1 MIKYLYFFLI
11 SVAWMACGSGSD
23 DLGQSNAI
31 RVHIDTMSIKKI
43 DSLKFSWQ
51 KECEFYEEVQTPYLF
66 DSIYKARMYEIEQ
79 TVH

>member
-1 MIKYLYFFLI
+1 MIKYLGFFVI
-11 SVAWMACGSGSD
+11 SIAWMACGSSSD
-23 DLGQSNAI
+23 ELGQSNAI
-31 RVHIDTMSIKKI
+31 RIQI
-43 DSLKFSWQ
+43 DSLAIKKVDSLKYSWQ